1 MNTSSLVKSALVLG
15 AALSLLGAG
24 CAQEEKTEKTAPV
37 PTPSTQETA
46 TTTAS
51 TYTLNDVAQHKD
63 ASSCWTVVRGTVYD
77 LTPAIKQH
85 PGGEQAILFMCGKD
99 ATSGFT
105 KQHGGQPRPENELT
119 SLKIGTLK

>member
-24 CAQEEKTEKTAPV
+24 CAQEEKTEKTTPA
-37 PTPSTQETA
+37 PTPSVQETA

-105 KQHGGQPRPENELT
+105 QQHGGQPRPENELT